1 MLWKETKRSREREIL
16 SAGWSEI
23 VVLNKVV
30 QVGLI
35 RKMPLEAEP
44 RDEDM
49 NQADVCGSLPSRGN
63 HRMLKFGIRSR

>member
-44 RDEDM
+44 EMRT
-49 NQADVCGSLPSRGN
+49 
-63 HRMLKFGIRSR
+63 